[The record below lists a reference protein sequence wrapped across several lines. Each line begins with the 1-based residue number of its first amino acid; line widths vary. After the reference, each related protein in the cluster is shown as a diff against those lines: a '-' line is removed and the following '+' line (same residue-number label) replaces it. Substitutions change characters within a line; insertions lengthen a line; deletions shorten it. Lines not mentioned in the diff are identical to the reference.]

1 MIDPMIIVIQFINIV
16 LVVVWF
22 AAMFMAFSRMRTMSS
37 ADGMNFAWVLLIIFI
52 PILGAM
58 VFLMRHPRKRKNS

>member
-1 MIDPMIIVIQFINIV
+1 
-16 LVVVWF
+16 
-22 AAMFMAFSRMRTMSS
+22 
-37 ADGMNFAWVLLIIFI
+37 MNFAWVLLIIFI